1 MPFDGFIDMIDM
13 IIYLKHFA
21 YTQINKQWKKKRYC
35 KMVKEICIFNNI
47 SK

>member
-21 YTQINKQWKKKRYC
+21 FTQKKSAI
-35 KMVKEICIFNNI
+35 VKW
-47 SK
+47 

>member
-21 YTQINKQWKKKRYC
+21 YTQKKNAF
-35 KMVKEICIFNNI
+35 VTSI
-47 SK
+47 